1 MATGL
6 ERASSVA
13 FALRLTRFNKKTP
26 ICQSKW
32 TLMFWMTCVMDY
44 GHTREIKLLYDAT
57 RHPQKKS
64 TRICAVKM
72 RRNMLRG

>member
-1 MATGL
+1 
-6 ERASSVA
+6 
-13 FALRLTRFNKKTP
+13 
-26 ICQSKW
+26 
-32 TLMFWMTCVMDY
+32 MFWMTCVMDY